1 MLDVKCPSMGFSSVL
16 NDISSSAIFVSSAVS
31 FCFAFPFHFS
41 LSLYP
46 FALFFPFQLLFFFF
60 AVSCHM
66 SLASAIIAFILV
78 VFIAFASPVSLHLTN
93 VAPST
98 GVCLSADARSES
110 SWIRLGVRNISLR
123 SYVLIAVFAIK
134 AIVPV
139 LPSLIISLYFIFLP
153 QYTYEG
159 VGLDAAFWI
168 RVVRIFCIP
177 HIRFDKATPTLG
189 KRVRNNCLEA
199 NVREMEVGI
208 WEFIHMITKSL
219 QCV

>member
-1 MLDVKCPSMGFSSVL
+1 MSLHGVFFCIERYFFVHYICFL
-16 NDISSSAIFVSSAVS
+16 CRHIFFRLS
-31 FCFAFPFHFS
+31 FPL
-41 LSLYP
+41 LSLLISLRLILSLP
-46 FALFFPFQLLFFFF
+46 AVILLF

-78 VFIAFASPVSLHLTN
+78 AFIAFASPVSLHLTN
-93 VAPST
+93 VPPSA

-123 SYVLIAVFAIK
+123 SYVLIADFAIK

-139 LPSLIISLYFIFLP
+139 LLSLIISLYFIFLL

-168 RVVRIFCIP
+168 RVVRIFRIP

-189 KRVRNNCLEA
+189 K
-199 NVREMEVGI
+199 
-208 WEFIHMITKSL
+208 
-219 QCV
+219 